1 MKFKINYTVNNESD
15 SVIIEGDSI
24 EECQKKARK
33 EIERRGAVNQWSE
46 EIK

>member
-1 MKFKINYTVNNESD
+1 MKFKVNYTVNDEPD
-15 SVIIEGDSI
+15 SVVIEGDSI

-33 EIERRGAVNQWSE
+33 EIKKRGAINPWSE